1 MIHLA
6 IAAPALLGFALLLLA
21 MPRHQQDWLRRK
33 LSLRLCRLLRWSGLC
48 ALALGFIAAG
58 LGLGWAYG
66 SVVWFGWLSVAAVL
80 VQAVQTNRERI
91 QRALRWRS
99 TKS

>member
-6 IAAPALLGFALLLLA
+6 IGALALSGFVLLLLA

-33 LSLRLCRLLRWSGLC
+33 LAARITTTLRWSGFG
-48 ALALGFIAAG
+48 ALALAFIVAG

-66 SVVWFGWLSVAAVL
+66 SVAWFGWLSVAAVL
-80 VQAVQTNRERI
+80 VLAAQTNRERI
-91 QRALRWRS
+91 QRLLR
-99 TKS
+99 